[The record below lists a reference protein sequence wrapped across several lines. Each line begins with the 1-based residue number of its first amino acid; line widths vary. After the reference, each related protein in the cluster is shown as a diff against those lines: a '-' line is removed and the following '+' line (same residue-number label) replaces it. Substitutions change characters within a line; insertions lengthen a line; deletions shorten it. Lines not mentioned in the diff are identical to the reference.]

1 VRLASVL
8 LVLATPAFAEPQN
21 PYLNQA
27 KEFQQQL
34 DFEKCLH
41 RLEQASRWA
50 NNTKPQLAQIELYS
64 GLCEAGLGHETE
76 AFEHFELGFALDRD
90 LELPPQQGPKIT
102 ALFRKAKD
110 KAPPPEEPVA
120 PLKTPPPEPPPAL
133 VPAEPAPTPPAVIVE
148 PAKPVHLGAPLGI
161 FIAGA
166 AVAGVGGVFGGLALG
181 SKNKGLAEHYE
192 SDQVIDLQL
201 AQTEALVANILF
213 SVAGAALIAALI
225 TYFAL
230 N

>member
-1 VRLASVL
+1 MRLASVL
-8 LVLATPAFAEPQN
+8 LVLAAPAFAEPQN

-50 NNTKPQLAQIELYS
+50 NNTKLQLAQIELYS

-76 AFEHFELGFALDRD
+76 AFEHFELGFVLDRD

-110 KAPPPEEPVA
+110 KAPPPEEPAV
-120 PLKTPPPEPPPAL
+120 PLKTPPPEPPPSL
-133 VPAEPAPTPPAVIVE
+133 VPVEPPPTPPAVVIE
-148 PAKPVHLGAPLGI
+148 PAKPLHIGAPLGI

-166 AVAGVGGVFGGLALG
+166 VVAGGGGLFGGLALA
-181 SKNKGLAEHYE
+181 SKNKGLAEKYE
-192 SDQVIDLQL
+192 SDQVADLNV
-201 AQTEALVANILF
+201 AKAEALVANILF
-213 SVAGAALIAALI
+213 SVAGAALVAALI